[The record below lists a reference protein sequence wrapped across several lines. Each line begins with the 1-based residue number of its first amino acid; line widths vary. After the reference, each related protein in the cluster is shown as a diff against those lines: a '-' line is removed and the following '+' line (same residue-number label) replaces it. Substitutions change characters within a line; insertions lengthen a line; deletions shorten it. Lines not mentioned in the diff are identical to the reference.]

1 MSGFYEMKPVRLSNR
16 SSYVK
21 FTDEMGVAMSTH
33 ALGQKRTFRHSLD
46 HFIGA
51 LPFQRLDACW
61 MFLGR
66 SRHAFSPKSSRTEIA
81 EDGLLPPG
89 AMYRVKNCHVE
100 RFSKRTISG

>member
-21 FTDEMGVAMSTH
+21 FTDEMEVAMSSH

-61 MFLGR
+61 M
-66 SRHAFSPKSSRTEIA
+66 
-81 EDGLLPPG
+81 LPRAIQG
-89 AMYRVKNCHVE
+89 T
-100 RFSKRTISG
+100 RFRQSHREPR